1 MSCHVMSCHV
11 MSCHVMSC
19 HVMSCHVMSC
29 HVMSCHVMSFMSC
42 HVMSCHVML
51 CYVCIYRDY
60 NTPNMVVFK
69 GKRKAPMSG
78 KILESQPPKW
88 ARRATIR
95 LQNMVKFSWSPL
107 PLGIQRNAAQPAQT
121 TTCRLRA
128 ALVEIVSM
136 DWSNKFGYIP
146 RDHVPWLWDR
156 SQSPQLSSDLRAW
169 SMESELLKICRGPK
183 LLQTRPFLLSS
194 PLPQSVRTLQS
205 TWPRSSKYF
214 LKRRLSAASLAAS
227 SWHLDLFPHRCPAE
241 QIPRVI
247 ELCLW
252 NCTWGIGAFAAAI
265 LLLTNV
271 LWSGSWPGRREGAR
285 CTYQWLP
292 NDPPDLCNKILQNQ
306 YLW

>member
-1 MSCHVMSCHV
+1 MSQRSNHTASKHGEVFLDPADTRHPTQCCAASSDHNLPAEG
-11 MSCHVMSC
+11 
-19 HVMSCHVMSC
+19 
-29 HVMSCHVMSFMSC
+29 SFGGDC
-42 HVMSCHVML
+42 FNGFNGL
-51 CYVCIYRDY
+51 
-60 NTPNMVVFK
+60 
-69 GKRKAPMSG
+69 
-78 KILESQPPKW
+78 
-88 ARRATIR
+88 
-95 LQNMVKFSWSPL
+95 
-107 PLGIQRNAAQPAQT
+107 IQHDPTNLDI
-121 TTCRLRA
+121 C
-128 ALVEIVSM
+128 
-136 DWSNKFGYIP
+136 
-146 RDHVPWLWDR
+146 HVPWLWDR

-169 SMESELLKICRGPK
+169 SMESELLIICRGPR

-241 QIPRVI
+241 PIPRVI

-292 NDPPDLCNKILQNQ
+292 NHPPDLCNKIFQNQ
-306 YLW
+306 YLR